1 MQVEARTT
9 ELQTAD
15 EQLRQ
20 GIDERLWV
28 DAVLRDSE
36 ETARR
41 LARENAAMAEIGRIV
56 GSSPDIQDVYERFAA
71 EVRRLIPFSRIG
83 ANLVDFTRRTYELS
97 YVRGLDVPERDAG
110 AVHPLEGSFTNHV
123 AESQAAMI
131 VRMESERHIPATLPG
146 LVASFQAG
154 VRSSIGAPVTSGDKA
169 AGVLILDAIEPDAF
183 EQHHVELAQRIAD
196 QIAGAI
202 VNSQLY
208 AARQRAETEIRRLVR
223 QNDLILNSAGEGIC
237 GVDLHGATTFANPAA
252 ARMVGWTVDELIGK
266 SQHDVVHHSRP
277 DGAPYPS
284 EHCPIHA
291 TLADGQVHHVA
302 NEVFWRNDNRNFP
315 VEYVS
320 TPIRDENGELVGAV
334 VTFRDITERIEV
346 DRLKDEF
353 VSTVSHELRTP
364 VTSIK
369 GFLDLIIEDDS
380 PGFSDEHRTFL
391 EAAARNTQRLERLVG
406 SLLDISRLE
415 AGRLQI
421 NVMSFDFRDVV
432 DLTLDDMRADIDGK
446 SLKVSVTG
454 AAEPVVVWADRNRTI
469 QILANLMSN
478 AIKYT
483 LPRKSI
489 KIEIGALKIEDG
501 LLRVDVV
508 DEGSGIPPDAV
519 DRVFEKFYRVEGSGM
534 GSATGTGIGLAI
546 SKALVELQG
555 GMIWAESEL
564 GKGSTFS
571 FTLPRL
577 PESVA

>member
-1 MQVEARTT
+1 M
-9 ELQTAD
+9 
-15 EQLRQ
+15 RQ
-20 GIDERLWV
+20 GIEERLSV

-41 LARENAAMAEIGRIV
+41 LAEENAAMAEIGRIV
-56 GSSPDIQDVYERFAA
+56 GSSPDIQNVYERFAVEA
-71 EVRRLIPFSRIG
+71 RRLIPFDRIRT
-83 ANLVDFTRRTYELS
+83 NLVDFAAQAYEVS
-97 YVRGLDVPERDAG
+97 YVEGLGVPERDLG
-110 AVHPLEGSFTNHV
+110 DVLSLEGSFTNHV
-123 AESQAAMI
+123 AESQEAMI
-131 VRMESERHIPATLPG
+131 VRMESEQHIPSTLPG
-146 LVASFQAG
+146 LHAPFRAG
-154 VRSSIGAPVTSGDKA
+154 VRCSIGAPVISGDRT
-169 AGVLILDAIEPDAF
+169 AGVLILDSTEPDGF
-183 EQHHVELAQRIAD
+183 EQHHVELAQRIAN

-202 VNSQLY
+202 VNSQLFS
-208 AARQRAETEIRRLVR
+208 ARQRAETEIRRLVR
-223 QNDLILNSAGEGIC
+223 QNELILNSAGEGIC
-237 GVDLHGATTFANPAA
+237 GVDLHGATTFVNPAA

-266 SQHDVVHHSRP
+266 SQHDVVHHSRL

-291 TLADGQVHHVA
+291 TLNDGQVHHVA
-302 NEVFWRNDNRNFP
+302 NEVFWRRDHERFP

-320 TPIRDENGELVGAV
+320 TPIRDENGDLVGAV
-334 VTFRDITERIEV
+334 ITFRDITERIEI

-353 VSTVSHELRTP
+353 VSTLSHELRTP

-380 PGFSDEHRTFL
+380 PGFTEEQRTFL
-391 EAAARNTQRLERLVG
+391 EAAARNTQRLERLIG

-421 NVMSFDFRDVV
+421 NVMSFDFRVV
-432 DLTLDDMRADIDGK
+432 VELTLDDMRADIDGK
-446 SLKVSVTG
+446 YLDVTVTG
-454 AAEPVVVWADRNRTI
+454 AADPSVVWADRNRTI

-489 KIEIGALKIEDG
+489 KIEIDAGVTEDG

-508 DEGSGIPPDAV
+508 DEGSGVPPDAV
-519 DRVFEKFYRVEGSGM
+519 NRVFDKFYRVEGSGT

-546 SKALVELQG
+546 SKVLVELQG
-555 GMIWAESEL
+555 GDIWVESEL

-577 PESVA
+577 PESVPESEV